1 MLPSILRSLVL
12 QATPLF
18 WSKSLHILGIC
29 QYTSFK
35 VFGLLLMIGASLVAQ
50 MIKNPLAVQENWV
63 QSLGQ
68 EDPLEDET
76 ATHSCILAWRILW
89 TEKPGRLQSMGLQ
102 RVRQTER
109 LTLSLIIETTSRII
123 SVFSYLLI
131 WLFPQWNLPW
141 TSLP

>member
-50 MIKNPLAVQENWV
+50 MIKNPLAVQEKWV

>member
-29 QYTSFK
+29 QYTSCK
-35 VFGLLLMIGASLVAQ
+35 AFGLLLMVGASLVAQ
-50 MIKNPLAVQENWV
+50 MIKNPLAVQEKWV

-102 RVRQTER
+102 RVRQTE
-109 LTLSLIIETTSRII
+109 
-123 SVFSYLLI
+123 
-131 WLFPQWNLPW
+131 
-141 TSLP
+141 

>member
-29 QYTSFK
+29 QYISFK
-35 VFGLLLMIGASLVAQ
+35 VFGLLLMIGASLMAQ
-50 MIKNPLAVQENWV
+50 MIKNPLAVQEKWV

-89 TEKPGRLQSMGLQ
+89 TEKPGQLQSMGLQ
-102 RVRQTER
+102 RVRQLLRARCPWKIPLWEQPNEQIR
-109 LTLSLIIETTSRII
+109 KDRNYSGSSLYYE
-123 SVFSYLLI
+123 
-131 WLFPQWNLPW
+131 
-141 TSLP
+141 

>member
-29 QYTSFK
+29 QYISFK
-35 VFGLLLMIGASLVAQ
+35 VFGLLLMIGASLMAQ
-50 MIKNPLAVQENWV
+50 MIKNPLAVQEKWV

-68 EDPLEDET
+68 EYPLEDET

-89 TEKPGRLQSMGLQ
+89 TEKPGQLQSMGLQ
-102 RVRQTER
+102 RVRQTEQ

-131 WLFPQWNLPW
+131 WLFP
-141 TSLP
+141 